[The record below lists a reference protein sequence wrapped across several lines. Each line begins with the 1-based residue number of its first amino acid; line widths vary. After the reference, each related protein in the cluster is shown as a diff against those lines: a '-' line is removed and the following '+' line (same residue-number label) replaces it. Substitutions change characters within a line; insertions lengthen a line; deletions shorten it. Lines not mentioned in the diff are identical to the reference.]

1 MIYRYVKYLLEED
14 STGTECD
21 HGPMGGARIGSLS
34 AILMLLAMLEKSS
47 PHQFG
52 CS

>member
-34 AILMLLAMLEKSS
+34 AILMLFGDARKVHL
-47 PHQFG
+47 HQF
-52 CS
+52 